1 MKQPLKE
8 QLKRIGGGHLLNE
21 KYPRGYPKNIGP
33 TAKKLASQIKSAA
46 RGSDTGIYPLMKM
59 AKSIRSG
66 IKGGKAASELKSRLT
81 GADKNDYYVQT
92 SELTGFVV
100 FNPDPVWDGN
110 IFEVWSDEGGDIT
123 AKLSKNWK
131 SEIKKHK

>member
-8 QLKRIGGGHLLNE
+8 MLKKIGGGHLLNE
-21 KYPRGYPKNIGP
+21 KYPKNIGP
-33 TAKKLASQIKSAA
+33 TAKKVASQIKSAA
-46 RGSDTGIYPLMKM
+46 RGSDTGIFPLTKM

-66 IKGGKAASELKSRLT
+66 IKGGKAASELKSRLS

-100 FNPDPVWDGN
+100 FNPDPIWDGS

-123 AKLSKNWK
+123 ANPADDKWK
-131 SEIKKHK
+131 SNIKKHG

>member
-8 QLKRIGGGHLLNE
+8 TYERMFGTLNE

-59 AKSIRSG
+59 AKSIKSG

-100 FNPDPVWDGN
+100 FNPDPIWDGS

-123 AKLSKNWK
+123 AKLSDNWK
-131 SEIKKHK
+131 REIKKHN

>member
-8 QLKRIGGGHLLNE
+8 MLKKIGGGHLLNE
-21 KYPRGYPKNIGP
+21 LGDPSQS
-33 TAKKLASQIKSAA
+33 AKKVASQIKSAA

-59 AKSIRSG
+59 AKSIKSG

-100 FNPDPVWDGN
+100 FNPDPIWDGD
-110 IFEVWSDEGGDIT
+110 IYEVWSDEGGDIT
-123 AKLSKNWK
+123 AKLSDNWK
-131 SEIKKHK
+131 SEIRKHK